1 MLAGANS
8 DAPILWNLQRIEKML
23 TPLSFSQS
31 LLFVTDVS
39 YYKFLDRIHEVE
51 PTLRSQGLWEVP
63 HPWLNLFIPSS
74 SIVKFDSLVFKSL
87 ITEAFSGPILIYPL
101 NRNK

>member
-1 MLAGANS
+1 MLTGANNE
-8 DAPILWNLQRIEKML
+8 APILWNSQKIEKML
-23 TPLSFSQS
+23 KPLSFSQS
-31 LLFVTDVS
+31 LLFATDVS
-39 YYKFLDRIHEVE
+39 YYRFLDRIHEVE

-74 SIVKFDSLVFKSL
+74 SIVKFDALVFKSL